1 MERDKPTKIMG
12 KWREES
18 QKVWKLKMSVT
29 LSRVKCQSCDK
40 VLPVTPWSRI
50 QLLEASIFSSLLEED
65 VGGLFIKV
73 RWRSWGGDRK
83 TVVTLRTA
91 WHCTLSCTGGLV
103 NDAYMI
109 FFYLQITKKGKRC
122 KWAMDLSWHDNNFC
136 CWHFKVVKFTI
147 MNVNQKLESK
157 YLSSVK
163 QIFIL
168 LSDFLSN
175 FVDFIVTFLLAPL
188 VWRWSWRIY
197 GRTAWHYQIILVADE
212 NLS

>member
-1 MERDKPTKIMG
+1 
-12 KWREES
+12 
-18 QKVWKLKMSVT
+18 MSVT

-50 QLLEASIFSSLLEED
+50 QLLEASSFSSPLEED

-109 FFYLQITKKGKRC
+109 FFIYKLQKRAKGANGL
-122 KWAMDLSWHDNNFC
+122 WIYPDMT
-136 CWHFKVVKFTI
+136 TI
-147 MNVNQKLESK
+147 FVLD
-157 YLSSVK
+157 
-163 QIFIL
+163 IL
-168 LSDFLSN
+168 KLSN
-175 FVDFIVTFLLAPL
+175 SPL
-188 VWRWSWRIY
+188 
-197 GRTAWHYQIILVADE
+197 
-212 NLS
+212 